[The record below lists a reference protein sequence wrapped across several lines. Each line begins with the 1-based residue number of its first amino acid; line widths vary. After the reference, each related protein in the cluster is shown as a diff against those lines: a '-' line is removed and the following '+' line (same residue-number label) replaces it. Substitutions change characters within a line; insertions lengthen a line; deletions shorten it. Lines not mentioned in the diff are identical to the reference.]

1 MAEVRTRFAPS
12 PTGFLHIGGLRT
24 AAYAYALAK
33 HSKGKFLLR
42 IEDTD
47 QKREVEG
54 ATQKIFD
61 ILRLFKLDWDEGPV
75 VGGPHEPYIQSQ
87 RLPSQIYS
95 NAAKKLLEN
104 DHAFYCFC
112 KPLTK
117 EEIKANQATK
127 KIQFRDPC
135 RKLTPEEIKQKLS
148 DGEQPAIRLKVP
160 DNEKISYRDFVL
172 GKKNEWRTDFVD
184 DAMLLKSDGF
194 PTYHLAMPVD
204 DHDMEISHVIR
215 TSEWQSSTPIH
226 LLVFKYLDFEPP
238 LIGHPTAILDPEG
251 GKLSKRKGNVSVEQ
265 FLADGYLPEALLN
278 FVILLGWAPKDNQ
291 EFFSLEEFVNKFD
304 ENGFQ
309 KSNPQFNIQ
318 KLSWFNGQWMRRI
331 PFDDFYSRLL
341 TFLPE
346 AWHKDNRLKD
356 IATLIQS
363 RIAVFTEAESLI
375 KFFFEELEVSPEL
388 EPLKTYL
395 DGVLSTLDKSDWT
408 KESIESS
415 LLKLVEEKG
424 YQKADFFMA
433 LRLAVCG
440 ARITPP
446 LTESMLILGKE
457 TVLTRLRNIT

>member
-33 HSKGKFLLR
+33 HNQGKFLLR

-54 ATQKIFD
+54 ATQKIYD
-61 ILRLFKLDWDEGPV
+61 ILKLFKLDWDEGPL
-75 VGGPHEPYIQSQ
+75 VGGPHEPYIQSL
-87 RLPSQIYS
+87 RLPSKIYS
-95 NAAKKLLEN
+95 NAAAKLLEEG
-104 DHAFYCFC
+104 HAFYCFC

-135 RKLTPEEIKQKLS
+135 RKLTPQEIQHKL
-148 DGEQPAIRLKVP
+148 DAGEQPAIRLKVP
-160 DNEKISYRDFVL
+160 DNEKISYKDFVL

-204 DHDMEISHVIR
+204 DHDMQISHVIR

-226 LLVFKYLDFEPP
+226 LLVFKFLGFEPP

-265 FLADGYLPEALLN
+265 FLEDGYLPEALLN

-291 EFFSLEEFVNKFD
+291 EFFSLEEFVTKFD

-331 PFDDFYSRLL
+331 SFDDFYSRLL
-341 TFLPE
+341 PFLPKD
-346 AWHKDNRLKD
+346 WHADTRLKD
-356 IATLIQS
+356 VATLIQS
-363 RIAVFTEAESLI
+363 RIATFKEAEPLI
-375 KFFFEELEVSPEL
+375 KFFFEEPTVSPEL
-388 EPLKTYL
+388 EKSYL
-395 DGVLSTLDKSDWT
+395 DEVVATLEKSDWN
-408 KESIESS
+408 KESIEDS
-415 LLKLVEEKG
+415 LLKLVEQKG
-424 YQKADFFMA
+424 HKKADFFMA